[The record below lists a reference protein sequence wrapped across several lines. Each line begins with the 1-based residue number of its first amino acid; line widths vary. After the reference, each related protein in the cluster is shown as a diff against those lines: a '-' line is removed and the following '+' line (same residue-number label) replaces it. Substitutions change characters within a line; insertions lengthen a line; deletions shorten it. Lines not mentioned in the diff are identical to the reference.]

1 MSVDIKKIEEN
12 LTRSFD
18 ANSMFDSSNIGND
31 NTVEDKIVL
40 FAMKLSELVDEF
52 DLSNFYKK
60 LETLQLQPLSKYSNK
75 GFVEYDA
82 INNVGYI
89 STIPLEKDEENN
101 FNVDNLFGQIMLMT
115 AFSNDKYFGFG
126 NEDKLSALNRAFTY
140 MISSNIFGCA
150 RSNYCEEESTLLNKM
165 SVMLKFNPQA
175 RVDFIDAYFNNNG
188 TILKQELNELGI
200 DDSIFDQINHLSEL
214 KMSHVEVPERFGEI
228 DNQVNKAFAKLL
240 STLRSIDKSKVASYM
255 SNAFNDGV
263 LDYSDFGVE
272 RVTDKMNTAIDFL
285 TSKANNI
292 ENQKVVQK
300 AT

>member
-1 MSVDIKKIEEN
+1 MQEVI
-12 LTRSFD
+12 
-18 ANSMFDSSNIGND
+18 
-31 NTVEDKIVL
+31 IVR
-40 FAMKLSELVDEF
+40 EL
-52 DLSNFYKK
+52 
-60 LETLQLQPLSKYSNK
+60 
-75 GFVEYDA
+75 
-82 INNVGYI
+82 
-89 STIPLEKDEENN
+89 
-101 FNVDNLFGQIMLMT
+101 
-115 AFSNDKYFGFG
+115 
-126 NEDKLSALNRAFTY
+126 
-140 MISSNIFGCA
+140 
-150 RSNYCEEESTLLNKM
+150 TLLNKM